1 MVAWGLPASAVIG
14 GKEYRIN
21 ADFRD
26 VLDILQRLDDP
37 AEPEFVRWQVAM
49 ALFYEGYEDMPARDR
64 GEAAEYLARFI
75 NCGREEAENAA
86 PAPKLLDWRQDA
98 LVIAADVNKVA
109 GCEVRALPFLHWWSF
124 MAFFNGIGEG
134 QLATL
139 VSIRD
144 KLRRGKKLESWEREF
159 YRDNK
164 DRVDLK
170 RPYTAEELAQ
180 RHRLEKLLEE

>member
-1 MVAWGLPASAVIG
+1 MDAWNLPVSAVIG
-14 GKEYRIN
+14 GREYFFN

-26 VLDILQRLDDP
+26 VLDILRRLDDP
-37 AEPEFVRWQVAM
+37 EQPEFLRWQVAL
-49 ALFYEGYEDMPARDR
+49 ALFYESYETMPAGDR

-75 NCGREEAENAA
+75 NCGREEEETGAA
-86 PAPKLLDWRQDA
+86 APKLLDWQQDA
-98 LVIAADVNKVA
+98 AVIVADVNRTA

-144 KLRRGKKLESWEREF
+144 KLRRGKKLEKWEQEYYREH
-159 YRDNK
+159 K
-164 DRVDLK
+164 SRVDLK
-170 RPYTAEELAQ
+170 RRYTAEELAEQ
-180 RHRLEKLLEE
+180 RRLETLLQG

>member
-1 MVAWGLPASAVIG
+1 MDTWGLPTSAVIG
-14 GKEYRIN
+14 GKEYAIH
-21 ADFRD
+21 ADYRE
-26 VLDILQRLDDP
+26 VLDLLAVLQDP
-37 AEPEFVRWQVAM
+37 QQSEWERWYIAL
-49 ALFYEGYEDMPARDR
+49 ALFYED
-64 GEAAEYLARFI
+64 GEAIPADAHQEAMEYLVEFI
-75 NCGREEAENAA
+75 NCGQAEEPGR
-86 PAPKLLDWRQDA
+86 PAPRLMDWQQDA
-98 LVIAADVNKVA
+98 LAIVAGVNKAA